1 MTYAEVEKEIDSVE
15 QELID
20 AVRNQDAATLDRII
34 SDDFLITG
42 ETLGE
47 KLADKKLYV
56 ADCLASG
63 AAEVVSASYD
73 RIKLRVYGDT
83 AIVNSILKYQVTIEG
98 KEYSGAFLGTR
109 VWIKNDGQWRL
120 VTTHSHRL
128 AEKST

>member
-1 MTYAEVEKEIDSVE
+1 MTYSEVEREIDSVE

-20 AVRNQDAATLDRII
+20 AMSEQDGATLDRLI

-42 ETLGE
+42 EPLGE

-63 AAEVVSASYD
+63 AAEAVSASYD
-73 RIKLRVYGDT
+73 RIKLRIYGNT
-83 AIVNSILKYQVTIEG
+83 AIVNSILKYQVKIEG
-98 KEYSGAFLGTR
+98 KEYDGAFLATR
-109 VWIKNDGQWRL
+109 VWIKNDEEWRL

-128 AEKST
+128 TDKPS